1 MGAEQGQVRSLSL
14 GPGGERWEGWKQS
27 ACGRMMQGL
36 ARIIVQQ
43 RFFYTKQ
50 AQLFDSRVGRLL
62 DQEVVRCV
70 L

>member
-14 GPGGERWEGWKQS
+14 GPRERWEGWKQS

-43 RFFYTKQ
+43 
-50 AQLFDSRVGRLL
+50 AQLFDSRVGGWL
-62 DQEVVRCV
+62 DQEMVRY
-70 L
+70 LL